1 MAELAMLKNV
11 SRQAVSKKIK
21 TGKLDG
27 AIVNHNGKK
36 KVNKEEAFRLWDLQA
51 PPSKD
56 TTVRKQLKEEIDLKS
71 ENDIPSYGESKAKR
85 EYFLAEL
92 AKLDV
97 EQKREQLIDVEIAKK
112 SGFAKGRAIRESLLN
127 IADRL
132 AHQIAGEDDPGAIH
146 KILTEEHREALEN
159 LSS

>member
-1 MAELAMLKNV
+1 M
-11 SRQAVSKKIK
+11 
-21 TGKLDG
+21 
-27 AIVNHNGKK
+27 
-36 KVNKEEAFRLWDLQA
+36 
-51 PPSKD
+51 
-56 TTVRKQLKEEIDLKS
+56 
-71 ENDIPSYGESKAKR
+71 
-85 EYFLAEL
+85 AEL